1 MNINK
6 IFSISLLFVLAIF
19 LNSCGPNSQF
29 GKKYDKPFKHNVPLI
44 KDQNIVASGKSEI
57 SKTLEMGPKPVI
69 GDTVK
74 LGKRKKNN
82 IRGSKKLFDN
92 FRRLPIIETKDFI
105 KIQEFRL

>member
-6 IFSISLLFVLAIF
+6 IFSITFLFVLAIF

-74 LGKRKKNN
+74 LGKRKKITSEAQKNN
-82 IRGSKKLFDN
+82 L
-92 FRRLPIIETKDFI
+92 IISDDYPLLKQSISLKFKNLD
-105 KIQEFRL
+105 